1 MRSVRLGILAG
12 SLLAWGLCLADGGP
26 AWAQNCD
33 NPTTDQDMAE
43 CAGLRLRAAERDMA
57 VLLDR
62 LEQSEDKELVEA
74 LRGSQQAW
82 TAWREAEGK
91 LAAVGAREP
100 LLKLYARKKQEAQM
114 TEDRVKDLKS
124 LAE

>member
-1 MRSVRLGILAG
+1 MFLTGAAGCLLICACLLLGQGLAQ
-12 SLLAWGLCLADGGP
+12 
-26 AWAQNCD
+26 AQNCD
-33 NPTTDQDMAE
+33 SPASDQDMAE

-91 LAAVGAREP
+91 LASVGARDP

>member
-1 MRSVRLGILAG
+1 MFPSGCG
-12 SLLAWGLCLADGGP
+12 TS
-26 AWAQNCD
+26 WAQNCD
-33 NPTTDQDMAE
+33 NPASDQDLAE

-82 TAWREAEGK
+82 TAWREAEGR
-91 LAAVGAREP
+91 LASVGARDP

>member
-1 MRSVRLGILAG
+1 MRHKGAACCLLTCACLLLGQ
-12 SLLAWGLCLADGGP
+12 GP
-26 AWAQNCD
+26 AQAQNCD
-33 NPTTDQDMAE
+33 NPASDQDLAE

-57 VLLDR
+57 VLLDK
-62 LEQSEDKELVEA
+62 LEQSDDKELVEA

-91 LAAVGAREP
+91 LAAVGARDP

>member
-1 MRSVRLGILAG
+1 MDLRLGILVG
-12 SLLAWGLCLADGGP
+12 SLLAWGLLSSGHAP

-33 NPTTDQDMAE
+33 NPATDQDMAE

-74 LRGSQQAW
+74 LRGAQQAW
-82 TAWREAEGK
+82 TAWREAEGR
-91 LAAVGAREP
+91 LASVGARDP
-100 LLKLYARKKQEAQM
+100 VLKLYARKKQEAQM